1 MNKKV
6 SLPFTVI
13 LSILTMLLGAIIT
26 LNITYKNNAE
36 DYKYNEILKLMRENY
51 YFEFDENT
59 LKDGAYAGIVA
70 SLGDNYSYY
79 MTNNTYSQVQKSRAG
94 KTVLLGVCWHVT
106 PTLMICV

>member
-6 SLPFTVI
+6 SLSFA
-13 LSILTMLLGAIIT
+13 LLFAFLTMLIGALGTFAVMNT
-26 LNITYKNNAE
+26 KHAE

-79 MTNNTYSQVQKSRAG
+79 LFSSPKKQSG
-94 KTVLLGVCWHVT
+94 
-106 PTLMICV
+106 